1 MTATMPDVA
10 MPVRRIRMAMLSRMR
25 EYLIASCI
33 FLALTVAFFNPVFRG
48 FSFSYVGAEQNI
60 TFPWRGH
67 PTPYVGTYPQTDEG
81 DAFYPYL
88 VNVVRSLQGHSL
100 PLWNPYSFGG
110 HPFFA
115 NGNTGVLYPPRFALA
130 VFLSADWVHD
140 LSIML
145 HVFLS
150 GLAMFAVMKGYRV
163 GFAGALLAGIAWML
177 NTFTFAWIQLEHII
191 VITLFLPVA
200 IGFIHRAAIQHSAW
214 LAVGAGV
221 ALGLLALGGNVEFVL
236 MTYIVCLLYAGLLAV
251 RLSLP
256 FLGKRVWKKG
266 FLTLLQPG
274 LIVMVALG
282 IAVVQLLPTY
292 ALVADN
298 ARVPY
303 SYSEYVKNWV
313 VSSSAYLNTFFH
325 PALPL
330 TAAEMNFK
338 MTFVGLP
345 TALFAI
351 IGFFQR
357 RPGAT
362 FARVLAI
369 GLFLISIGTPATW
382 LIYHLIPNFGSI
394 RPLGR
399 ALWLWDFAIAI
410 LGGIGLDACLRWAR
424 APHVAYLRRLPGQSL
439 VRRLSMGIRRNDR
452 FIFGAVSATAVYAI
466 LFTAIQLGAYD
477 RAINPPFEI
486 RQSQYLYPKT
496 PLLNALD
503 KDQRTY
509 GSGEMQRVFPVR
521 RSFIGVPWT
530 APMLYAADALASGY
544 DSAEGYD
551 SLVPERTADLWRVV
565 QGEKPDAVLTN
576 KLQSAY
582 IPSYYPQTT
591 RFDLLPRLGVTTIL
605 TTPDID
611 GDPTWIPARYAPL
624 QLRRVYSGADGRVF
638 DIVNPAQRAYVVYNA
653 ESVATPAEALQRF
666 TDPAFDY
673 QHRVIFEST
682 EHVDI
687 PTTPSAVPANVP
699 EARTIITKHG
709 MNDLALEVTS
719 DQPGWLVI
727 ADMWAPGWQGWVN
740 GQATDVHRADFGLR
754 AVAIP
759 AGVSHVELSYRSK
772 EFVAGLAITTGTV
785 GIILIAAVL
794 TLVLRI
800 RRRHAFRREH
810 EQRLRGSSP
819 LV

>member
-48 FSFSYVGAEQNI
+48 FSFSYVGAEQNV

-200 IGFIHRAAIQHSAW
+200 IGFIHRAAIQYSAW
-214 LAVGAGV
+214 LAVGAGA

-236 MTYIVCLLYAGLLAV
+236 MTYIVCLLYAGLLAL

-256 FLGKRVWKKG
+256 LLRKRVWKKG

-292 ALVADN
+292 ALVADS

-303 SYSEYVKNWV
+303 SYSEYVKNWLI
-313 VSSSAYLNTFFH
+313 SPSIYWNTFH
-325 PALPL
+325 HSPLPL
-330 TAAEMNFK
+330 TAQQMGEAAFI
-338 MTFVGLP
+338 GLP

-424 APHVAYLRRLPGQSL
+424 APHVAYPRRLLGQSL
-439 VRRLSMGIRRNDR
+439 VRRLSMVMQRNDR
-452 FIFGAVSATAVYAI
+452 FILGAVSVIAIYAI
-466 LFTAIQLGAYD
+466 LFTTFQLGAYD

-503 KDQRTY
+503 KDQGTY
-509 GSGEMQRVFPVR
+509 GGGEMQRVFPVR
-521 RSFIGVPWT
+521 RSLIGVPWT
-530 APMLYAADALASGY
+530 APILYAADALASGY

-582 IPSYYPQTT
+582 IPSYYSQTT
-591 RFDLLPRLGVTTIL
+591 RFDLLPRLGVTTL
-605 TTPDID
+605 LATPDID
-611 GDPTWIPARYAPL
+611 EDPTWTPARYAPL

-653 ESVATPAEALQRF
+653 ETVATPAEALQRF
-666 TDPAFDY
+666 IDPTFDY
-673 QHRVIFEST
+673 QHSVIFENT
-682 EHVDI
+682 EHVGI
-687 PTTPSAVPANVP
+687 PATPPAVSANAP
-699 EARTIITKHG
+699 EPRAIITKHG
-709 MNDLALEVTS
+709 TNDLALAVTS

-727 ADMWAPGWQGWVN
+727 AEMWAPGWHGWVN

-759 AGVSHVELSYRSK
+759 AGTSHVELSYRPK
-772 EFVAGLAITTGTV
+772 EFVAGLAMTTGTV
-785 GIILIAAVL
+785 GIILIAAVF
-794 TLVLRI
+794 TLIARA
-800 RRRHAFRREH
+800 RRRY
-810 EQRLRGSSP
+810 RLRSEPRQHLRGTSP